1 MLLPR
6 ETCTLGGF
14 SQNAESGRSMLNI
27 SRDSTTSADSIH
39 GVQLNDE
46 LLVGAIAW
54 LDGAYKNNTNTMA
67 VGTTRDEM
75 LEMKIGNLHN
85 NCEQIQKL

>member
-1 MLLPR
+1 M
-6 ETCTLGGF
+6 GGF

-67 VGTTRDEM
+67 VGATRDEM

>member
-1 MLLPR
+1 M
-6 ETCTLGGF
+6 
-14 SQNAESGRSMLNI
+14 
-27 SRDSTTSADSIH
+27 SAGIH
-39 GVQLNDE
+39 GVQLNDD

-54 LDGAYKNNTNTMA
+54 FAGTYKNNTNTTR
-67 VGTTRDEM
+67 VGATRDEM